1 MFDFQTEEA
10 GIITDSSIFFGT
22 KGILY
27 DKEFNETMPE
37 SFPTMPYKDP
47 AIPSALQ
54 AFISEQ
60 SVNSL
65 MSSFLEVFPIAGR
78 FNASDIPEGSKFN
91 LTTGFLDKAF
101 AGIAEYY
108 GDDKLVDVQFALTKL
123 DNFTVSENVPDLTLY
138 ADIELKF
145 FVETEKGSELAVDI
159 TINNLEYQGQIAIV
173 DGYNIS
179 SNITKLQV
187 HGITV
192 NSCTFGKIGVLKL
205 RLAMNVGLAVAAPV
219 IS

>member
-1 MFDFQTEEA
+1 MFDFETEEA
-10 GIITDSSIFFGT
+10 GIITDTSIFFGT

-27 DKEFNETMPE
+27 DGEFNETLPE
-37 SFPTMPYKDP
+37 SFPTMPYKDTNM
-47 AIPSALQ
+47 ASTLQ

-65 MSSFLEVFPIAGR
+65 MSSFLQVKDLSGW
-78 FNASDIPEGSKFN
+78 FNATEVPAGSKFN

-101 AGIAEYY
+101 AGIAAHY
-108 GDDKLVDVQFALTKL
+108 GDDKLVDVQFQLTKL
-123 DNFTVSENVPDLTLY
+123 DNFTVSENIPDLTLY

-145 FVETEKGSELAVDI
+145 FVETGSGTELAADL